1 MSTMLSIGDFS
12 RMTFL
17 SVKALRHYHEVGLLA
32 PAEVDPDSGYR
43 RYDLAQVPKAQVI
56 RRLRELGMPI
66 EDVRS
71 VVDASDVQSRNAA
84 ISGHLRRMEKELE
97 TTRSTVE
104 SLRLLLDEDAP
115 PPIAVEYRAIGPM
128 ETVAI
133 RDTVDY
139 AVMFDW
145 LDVALSELHSVV
157 EGTAAQRAGVDA
169 ALYSNELLE
178 EEHGEIVAL
187 IPLSS
192 ALEAA
197 GRTEALPLPI
207 VEYAVAA
214 HRGSMENLDRTY
226 AALGAVVA
234 ERAIGVQ
241 GPIRE
246 QYLVGAADTPNE
258 AEHLTEICWP
268 VFQTTPAA

>member
-1 MSTMLSIGDFS
+1 
-12 RMTFL
+12 MTFL

-43 RYDLAQVPKAQVI
+43 RYDLGQVPRAQVI

-71 VVDASDVQSRNAA
+71 VVEAPDVQSRNEA
-84 ISGHLRRMEKELE
+84 ISAHLRRMEKELE
-97 TTRSTVE
+97 STRATVE

-115 PPIAVEYRAIGPM
+115 PPIAVEYRTIGPM
-128 ETVAI
+128 ETLAI
-133 RDTVDY
+133 RDHVDY
-139 AVMFDW
+139 DDMFDW
-145 LDVALSELHSVV
+145 LDVALGELHVMLDGSH
-157 EGTAAQRAGVDA
+157 ARRSGVDA
-169 ALYSNELLE
+169 ALFSNELLE
-178 EEHGEIVAL
+178 EERGEIVAV
-187 IPLSS
+187 IPVESRTDASGRIETLS
-192 ALEAA
+192 
-197 GRTEALPLPI
+197 LPI
-207 VEYAVAA
+207 VEYAVAS
-214 HRGSMENLDRTY
+214 HRGSIESLDRTY

-246 QYLVGAADTPNE
+246 QYVVGANETADE

-268 VFQTTPAA
+268 VFQTTPAP